1 MSGSSKK
8 KLRKESNAAALTEK
22 QQQQAKEAKKLK
34 AYTRS
39 FIVVMVVIVAL
50 LVGIVV
56 KQPITDAIYQNVHA
70 ITVGDHEIS
79 AIELNYFYTDAI
91 FKHYNQYSEK
101 YESYAATYAL
111 LIEGIDFT
119 KPMNEQIRDAETKQ
133 TWAEAYL
140 DSAILSA
147 KQTYALYDLAMA
159 DEEFEYS
166 VEDSSYLS
174 NFEEY
179 LDLYAYYNGFN
190 SVDSYLRGSYG
201 DGASIETYKQYCTV
215 TEIATRYK
223 TQMRDQLEYVEEQY
237 RNHEKD
243 KETNYSRFS
252 YATFVIQVSNY
263 LGEGTTTTDENGKTT
278 TTYTAEEK
286 QAAIDAA
293 LADIAILES
302 NEILN
307 GAESLNLAL
316 GRLEKYKDKSSAKFT
331 EKTKVFGSTIN
342 DSEIMKWL
350 CEEGREV
357 NDVGHIEISTT
368 SKDEDGN
375 EVKEIT
381 GYTVVLFLFR
391 DDGMQKL
398 QNVSHILLK
407 IDGME
412 DYETGE
418 IISDEEDRQVAKNA
432 AEEVLRLWNEK
443 EEKTFEAF
451 CELAKNHSED
461 GNASEGGVYSDI
473 YPDQMVEKFN
483 DWCFDENRQ
492 KGDVEIIETE
502 YGFHVMYYIGESDI
516 TYRDSLIKE
525 EMRDADVS
533 KWMSNLAAE
542 MSLIKYNL
550 DYVNMDYYMS

>member
-22 QQQQAKEAKKLK
+22 QQKQANEAKKLK
-34 AYTRS
+34 AYTRT
-39 FIVVMVVIVAL
+39 FVVIMVVIVAL

-56 KQPITDAIYQNVHA
+56 KQPIADAIYQNIHA
-70 ITVGDHEIS
+70 ITVGDHQIT
-79 AIELNYFYTDAI
+79 AVELNYFYTDAI

-101 YESYAATYAL
+101 YNDYAATYAL
-111 LIEGIDFT
+111 ILEGIDFS

-147 KQTYALYDLAMA
+147 RETYALYDLAMA
-159 DEEFEYS
+159 DEDFEYN
-166 VEDSSYLS
+166 VEDSDYLTNFESYL
-174 NFEEY
+174 
-179 LDLYAYYNGFN
+179 DIYAYYEGFS

-201 DGASIETYKQYCTV
+201 SGASVETYKQYCTI
-215 TEIATRYK
+215 TDIATTYK
-223 TQMRDQLEYVEEQY
+223 NQMSDKLDYVEDQY
-237 RNHEKD
+237 RAHEAG
-243 KETNYSRFS
+243 KETNYTRFS
-252 YATFVIQVSNY
+252 YATFVVQVSNY

-316 GRLEKYKDKSSAKFT
+316 GRLEKYKNNTSAKFT
-331 EKTKVFGSTIN
+331 EKTKVFGSTIT
-342 DSEIMKWL
+342 DSDLMKWL
-350 CEEGREV
+350 CEEGRKV

-368 SKDEDGN
+368 TKDADGK

-391 DDGMQKL
+391 DDGLQKL

-412 DYETGE
+412 DFETGE
-418 IISDEEDRQVAKNA
+418 IVSDEEDRQVAKDA
-432 AEEVLRLWNEK
+432 AEAVLKLWNEK

-461 GNASEGGVYSDI
+461 GSADNGGVYTDI
-473 YPDQMVEKFN
+473 YPDQMVKAFN

-492 KGDVEIIETE
+492 KGDVELIETE
-502 YGFHVMYYIGESDI
+502 YGFHIMYYIGESDI
-516 TYRDSLIKE
+516 TYRDSIIKE
-525 EMRDADVS
+525 ELREADTAE
-533 KWMSNLAAE
+533 WLSNIANR
-542 MSLIKYNL
+542 MSLVKNNL
-550 DYVNMDYYMS
+550 DYVNMGYSMS